1 MRFAAIGLASAPS
14 WPACANGD
22 SCAAACLGVAGGG
35 DRALLFDGPPAPS
48 PGQRFRIMRLL
59 LHALLLALVVCPA
72 SAHGQAARAAPET
85 FSLGSGDVVR
95 VRIWREPGLDGDF
108 QVDEQGALTLP
119 LLGSRGVTGIPW
131 LELRDS
137 LLVAYRRELKAPS
150 VTLTP
155 LRRVYV
161 LGEVNRPGLYL
172 ADPTLSLAGIVAL
185 AGGASPIG
193 DLGKLRVVR
202 QGETIINHAPIEG
215 QLIQAGIRSDDQ
227 VFVDRRNWFSLN
239 STFVASAAI
248 SVASIVISLLRR

>member
-1 MRFAAIGLASAPS
+1 MH
-14 WPACANGD
+14 
-22 SCAAACLGVAGGG
+22 
-35 DRALLFDGPPAPS
+35 
-48 PGQRFRIMRLL
+48 RIPLL
-59 LHALLLALVVCPA
+59 LLLTSLLAPVSLTAQAPRPA
-72 SAHGQAARAAPET
+72 QEA
-85 FSLGSGDVVR
+85 FSLGPGDVVR
-95 VRIWREPGLDGDF
+95 VRIWREPTLDGDF
-108 QVDEQGALTLP
+108 QVDEAGRLTVP
-119 LLGSRGVTGIPW
+119 LLGTKRVTDIPW
-131 LELRDS
+131 LDLRDS
-137 LLVAYRRELKAPS
+137 LLSAYRRELKAPS

-202 QGETIINHAPIEG
+202 QGQTIVEHAAIEG
-215 QLIQAGIRSDDQ
+215 QLVQVDVRSEDQ
-227 VFVDRRNWFSLN
+227 VFVDRRNWFELN